1 MEAELVQLATAGATT
16 LVQQMATEGWATVR
30 RRMAAF
36 LARRRGAGDEAV
48 LEGELDDS
56 RADLVAAQE
65 EGDQDGV
72 AGVTAAWRLRLRR
85 LLSEDPAAAAELR
98 ALLDEVSP
106 EEPDR
111 ATVREVHNTISGG
124 TQHGAVIQAGVVS
137 GDLTFHTPTGGPLP
151 G

>member
-1 MEAELVQLATAGATT
+1 MEAELVALATAGATT
-16 LVQQMATEGWATVR
+16 LVQQMATDGWATVR

-36 LARRRGAGDEAV
+36 LARRRGAGDEAA

-56 RADLVAAQE
+56 RADLVVAQE

-98 ALLDEVSP
+98 ALLDEVAP
-106 EEPDR
+106 EQDR
-111 ATVREVHNTISGG
+111 GTVWEVHNTISGG
-124 TQHGAVIQAGVVS
+124 TQHAPVIQAGFVS
-137 GDLTFHTPTGGPLP
+137 GAPTFHTAPGGPLP

>member
-1 MEAELVQLATAGATT
+1 MEAELVALATTGANA
-16 LVQQMATEGWATVR
+16 LVQQMATEGWAGVR

-36 LARRRGAGDEAV
+36 LARRRGAGDEAA

-85 LLSEDPAAAAELR
+85 LLNEDPAAAAELR
-98 ALLDEVSP
+98 ALLDEVAP
-106 EEPDR
+106 QEPDR
-111 ATVREVHNTISGG
+111 GTVRVAHNTISGG
-124 TQHGAVIQAGVVS
+124 SHGMAIQIGFVDGAP
-137 GDLTFHTPTGGPLP
+137 TFHTPPGGPLP